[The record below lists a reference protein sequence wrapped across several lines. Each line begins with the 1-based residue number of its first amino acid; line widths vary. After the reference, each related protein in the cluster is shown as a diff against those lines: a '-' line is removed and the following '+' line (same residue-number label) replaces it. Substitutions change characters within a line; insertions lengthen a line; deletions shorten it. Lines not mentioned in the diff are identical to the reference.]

1 VKGCILLVDDNEEFL
16 DSTKDVLEAEGHFVV
31 TTNSGRTALELVE
44 SRAFDV
50 VLMDIKMPGMNGVE
64 SFIEMKKCKPD
75 VRVIMLTA
83 YSIEEL
89 IRKALE
95 EGVYAVL
102 HKPLD
107 MDRLLQLIGEIRTK
121 GTGGMV
127 LVADDNRE
135 LCDNLCNILEAEGY
149 RVVLAYDGEEA
160 VNRAEEYIFDVLL
173 LDMKLPIL
181 NGLEAFRL
189 IRSMQ
194 PSIIAILISG
204 YAREMYELIHQT
216 LNENAHSCLTK
227 PLNMEQLLDL
237 VQKLCRAKR
246 NGTYS
251 KSLDSES
258 R

>member
-1 VKGCILLVDDNEEFL
+1 MKGCILLVDDNEDFL
-16 DSTKDVLEAEGHFVV
+16 DSTKDVLEAEGHCVV
-31 TTNSGRTALELVE
+31 TTNNGRTALDLLETQT
-44 SRAFDV
+44 FDV

-64 SFIEMKKCKPD
+64 SFIEMKKRKPD

-83 YSIEEL
+83 YSIEGL
-89 IRKALE
+89 IRQALE

-102 HKPLD
+102 HKPID
-107 MDRLLQLIGEIRTK
+107 MDRLFQLIEEIRTK
-121 GTGGMV
+121 GNGGMV

-135 LCDNLCNILEAEGY
+135 LCDNLCNILETEGY
-149 RVVLAYDGEEA
+149 RVVVAYDGEEA
-160 VNRAEEYIFDVLL
+160 VSRAEEYIFDLLL

-194 PSIIAILISG
+194 PNIIAILISG
-204 YAREMYELIHQT
+204 YAREMYDLIHQT

-227 PLNMEQLLDL
+227 PLDMEHLLDL
-237 VQKLCRAKR
+237 IETLCRAKR

-251 KSLDSES
+251 KSLDSE
-258 R
+258 